1 MERLK
6 NSGDLLSLLG
16 KIEILIQKLLM
27 IGGVALLCSQLA
39 LTQDK
44 SRQYLSYVD
53 KLEGTRIH
61 GEQIQIAEAPLEIR
75 EKTVTAPPSP
85 EPVDAISR
93 LVVIALVDPLPSDK
107 VFVRINGKEE
117 IPFKNGEAAIRL
129 QEGDLLEIDGSK
141 IIKKLQYTI
150 AIPHS
155 DIDFPANGQI
165 IESQANI
172 VSVGLVRFKR

>member
-1 MERLK
+1 MDRSE
-6 NSGDLLSLLG
+6 NSGELLSLLQ
-16 KIEILIQKLLM
+16 KIEILIRKVLA
-27 IGGVALLCSQLA
+27 IGCAALVFSQIA

-53 KLEGTRIH
+53 KLEGKRIH

-85 EPVDAISR
+85 ESAADESR
-93 LVVIALVDPLPSDK
+93 LIVIALVNPLPSDK
-107 VFVRINGKEE
+107 VFVRINGKE
-117 IPFKNGEAAIRL
+117 IPFINGEAALRL

-150 AIPHS
+150 GVPHG
-155 DIDFPANGQI
+155 DIEFPVNGQI
-165 IESQANI
+165 VESQADI